1 MQHLHFNLFIMN
13 YAVCIGFDGQEPQE
27 EFQGSLDACKGY
39 AYAMKDFQHISTI
52 HIVGIT
58 KDQQWSED
66 LAVMLDQ
73 ELKPSLIEG
82 YDNILVIV

>member
-1 MQHLHFNLFIMN
+1 MKN
-13 YAVCIGFDGQEPQE
+13 YAVFIGFSGMESQE

-52 HIVGIT
+52 HIVEIS

-66 LAVMLDQ
+66 LEAMLDQ
-73 ELKPSLIEG
+73 ELKPQMIEG
-82 YDNILVIV
+82 YDNMLVII